1 MTVRL
6 FCGSELS
13 TPPWGWTI
21 EQSNGRTTEAP
32 SPMHIDLPIPHNKP
46 FDIVGVGINVIDY
59 LFRIPHFPEPD
70 TKMDALGAMIQ
81 GGGLTATAMVACA
94 RLGLRTRYI
103 GKLGGNE
110 IGQMAREE
118 LQREGL
124 DLGAAVTAPGVPNR
138 FCVVLVQE
146 ASGHRTIVR
155 QCDPRVWLKP
165 GDLSQEAVCAGRVVH
180 LDGYEG
186 DAALQAAGW
195 AKAAGIPVSVDA
207 EEPTEHREE
216 LFTLTDI
223 LIVGQRFGR
232 MLTGQYDTQDILEG
246 LARLGP
252 ACVGLTLGG
261 AGSALRYRDEIVQA
275 PGFSVNVVDT
285 TGAGDVFHGAFLY
298 GFLQGW
304 EAGDILRFANAVSA
318 LKCACLGG
326 RTGIPRL
333 EEVRRFLDA

>member
-1 MTVRL
+1 MR
-6 FCGSELS
+6 
-13 TPPWGWTI
+13 
-21 EQSNGRTTEAP
+21 
-32 SPMHIDLPIPHNKP
+32 IDLPIPRNKL
-46 FDIVGVGINVIDY
+46 FDVVGVGVNVIDY

-70 TKMDALGAMIQ
+70 TKMDATGAMIQ

-103 GKLGGNE
+103 GKFGGNE
-110 IGQMAREE
+110 IGRMAREE
-118 LQREGL
+118 LQREGM
-124 DLGAAVTAPGVPNR
+124 DLSAAVTAPGVPNR
-138 FCVVLVQE
+138 FCVVLVEE

-155 QCDPRVWLKP
+155 ERDPRIWLRP
-165 GDLSQEAVCAGRVVH
+165 GDLSPEAVCAGRVLHV
-180 LDGYEG
+180 DGHEG
-186 DAALQAAGW
+186 DAALQAARW
-195 AKAAGIPVSVDA
+195 AKAAGVPVSVDA
-207 EEPTEHREE
+207 EEPTEHREA
-216 LFTLTDI
+216 LFALTDI

-232 MLTGQYDTQDILEG
+232 MLTGRSDIHDILEA

-252 ACVGLTLGG
+252 ACVGLTLAG

-275 PGFSVNVVDT
+275 PGFAVNVVDT

-318 LKCACLGG
+318 LKCTCLGG

-333 EEVRRFLDA
+333 EEARRFLGACGEITPLTPPRKEHTS